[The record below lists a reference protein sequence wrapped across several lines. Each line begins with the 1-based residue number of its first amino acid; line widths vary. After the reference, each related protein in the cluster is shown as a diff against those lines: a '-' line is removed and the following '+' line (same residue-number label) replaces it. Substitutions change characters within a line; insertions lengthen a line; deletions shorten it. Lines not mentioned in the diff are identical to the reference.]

1 MKIEGLEGKLMAL
14 AQPVVDGLG
23 MELVDVA
30 FVTEHGRRVLRVTID
45 KPGGVTV
52 DDCGD
57 VSRELGTILDVEDP
71 IPQRYTL
78 EVSSPGLD
86 RPLLSEKDFIR
97 FAGKKARIKT
107 REAVEGRKNFKA
119 TIEAVEGGRVR
130 VTDFD
135 GKVFE
140 IPLSNID
147 RARLEVEI

>member
-1 MKIEGLEGKLMAL
+1 MTEGLGVKLRSL
-14 AQPVVDGLG
+14 AQPVVEGLG

-30 FVTEHGRRVLRVTID
+30 IVTDHGRRVLRVTID

-71 IPQRYTL
+71 IPQRYSL

-97 FAGKKARIKT
+97 FSGKKARIKT
-107 REAVEGRKNFKA
+107 REAIEGRKKFKG
-119 TIEAVEGGRVR
+119 TIDAVVDGRVR

-140 IPLSNID
+140 IPLPIIEM
-147 RARLEVEI
+147 ARLEIDI

>member
-1 MKIEGLEGKLMAL
+1 MKTEGFGVRIRSL
-14 AQPVVDGLG
+14 AQPVVEGLG

-30 FVTEHGRRVLRVTID
+30 IVTDHGRRVLRVTID
-45 KPGGVTV
+45 KPGGITV

-71 IPQRYTL
+71 IPQSYSL

-97 FAGKKARIKT
+97 FSGKKARIKT
-107 REAVEGRKNFKA
+107 REAIEGRKNFKG
-119 TIEAVEGGRVR
+119 TIDAVTEGRVR

-140 IPLSNID
+140 IPFPIIEM
-147 RARLEVEI
+147 ARLEIEL

>member
-1 MKIEGLEGKLMAL
+1 MKIEGLGIKLRSL
-14 AQPVVDGLG
+14 AQPVVEGLG

-30 FVTEHGRRVLRVTID
+30 IVTDHGRRVLRVTID

-71 IPQRYTL
+71 IPQRYSL

-97 FAGKKARIKT
+97 FSGKKARIKT
-107 REAVEGRKNFKA
+107 REAIEGRKNFKG
-119 TIEAVEGGRVR
+119 TIDAVAQGRVR

-140 IPLSNID
+140 IPFPIID
-147 RARLEVEI
+147 TARLEIEF

>member
-1 MKIEGLEGKLMAL
+1 MKIEGLEGRVIAL
-14 AQPVVDGLG
+14 ARPVVEGLG

-57 VSRELGTILDVEDP
+57 ISRELGTILDVEDP

-86 RPLLSEKDFIR
+86 RPLTGEKDFVR
-97 FAGKKARIKT
+97 FTGRKARIKA
-107 REAVEGRKNFKA
+107 RKAVEGRKNFKA
-119 TIEAVEGGRVR
+119 TIDSVENGVVT

-135 GKVFE
+135 GRVFD
-140 IPLSNID
+140 IALSNID
-147 RARLEVEI
+147 RARLEVEF

>member
-97 FAGKKARIKT
+97 FTGKKARIKT
-107 REAVEGRKNFKA
+107 REAMEGRKNFKA
-119 TIEAVEGGRVR
+119 TIEAVEGGRVK

>member
-97 FAGKKARIKT
+97 FTGKKARIKT

-119 TIEAVEGGRVR
+119 TIEAVEGGRVK

>member
-1 MKIEGLEGKLMAL
+1 LKTESLDGKIRSL
-14 AQPVVDGLG
+14 AQPVVEGLG

-30 FVTEHGRRVLRVTID
+30 IVTDHGRRVLRVTID

-71 IPQRYTL
+71 IPQSYSL

-97 FAGKKARIKT
+97 FSGKKARIKT
-107 REAVEGRKNFKA
+107 REALEGRKNFKG
-119 TIEAVEGGRVR
+119 TIDAVIEGRVR

-135 GKVFE
+135 GKVFD
-140 IPLSNID
+140 IPFPIIEK
-147 RARLEVEI
+147 ARLEIDF

>member
-1 MKIEGLEGKLMAL
+1 MKIEGLEGKLRAL

-30 FVTEHGRRVLRVTID
+30 FVTEHGRRILRVTID

-107 REAVEGRKNFKA
+107 REAMEGRKNFKA